1 MESEKKKTPQKVK
14 GKSFRRLKPGEF
26 LDCYYHSDCFAYG
39 NGKCMILCCN
49 DFDDG
54 ECPFY
59 REITDN
65 QKEQEACMRRLVRIG
80 RHDLL
85 VRYRKDHAEAG
96 AFKKDYSDGVAGE
109 MKDYRKNGVFEDG
122 WTEDAEGNEGENH
135 THLQTG

>member
-1 MESEKKKTPQKVK
+1 MEIEKKKTSKK
-14 GKSFRRLKPGEF
+14 GKGKTPRRLEPGEF
-26 LDCYYHSDCFAYG
+26 LNCYYHSDCFAYG

-59 REITDN
+59 RKITDN

-80 RHDLL
+80 RQDLL

-109 MKDYRKNGVFEDG
+109 IKEYRESGVFENDRA
-122 WTEDAEGNEGENH
+122 EDEK
-135 THLQTG
+135 